1 MAFELPPSS
10 WCGTLKRLG
19 TRPRWSLLPSAP
31 DAGVQLEEYDSRLPG
46 TDRPARTPPAP
57 NQGCHRREAPAR
69 GPRCSVSRPGPGSR
83 QLGEPARTQDRRSF
97 PTRTPAARAGSVG
110 KPAVRRQV
118 KPPQLDSNGVP
129 SSSTASTQPI
139 LPAVGLGRGH
149 ELPVETPT
157 LPVPTPRAPTRT
169 GPAIPDI
176 PLQPHRTLGLAP
188 GTDPRT
194 LGPMR
199 RSAMTDPGVPPFDP
213 PGLYPRAKNVHGLD
227 DPGITSRSYRTP
239 GPHITPLTPSR
250 AAHPA
255 FNAQPG
261 R

>member
-19 TRPRWSLLPSAP
+19 TRPRWSPQPSAP

-83 QLGEPARTQDRRSF
+83 QLGEPARTYDRRSF

-118 KPPQLDSNGVP
+118 NLLSWTRTEYRPPRLPRRNPSCLQSDSDAATSCLWKHRPFRSPLLVRR
-129 SSSTASTQPI
+129 
-139 LPAVGLGRGH
+139 LGLG
-149 ELPVETPT
+149 LPY
-157 LPVPTPRAPTRT
+157 R
-169 GPAIPDI
+169 
-176 PLQPHRTLGLAP
+176 
-188 GTDPRT
+188 
-194 LGPMR
+194 
-199 RSAMTDPGVPPFDP
+199 
-213 PGLYPRAKNVHGLD
+213 
-227 DPGITSRSYRTP
+227 TSRSNHLGRADLLQARTP
-239 GPHITPLTPSR
+239 EHSAPC
-250 AAHPA
+250 A
-255 FNAQPG
+255 G
-261 R
+261 RP